1 MNGRTEQR
9 LSGSHHAEQNQE
21 PEKGIVVDMLV
32 RGIKVA
38 PVWLI
43 FSWLVW
49 GLDGVASSA
58 YGLGLIFANFA
69 AAAAFLT
76 WAGRI
81 STAALMFAALG
92 GFIVRLAVLTLAVV
106 AASKISVFAP
116 VPLGVTFIVSHLGL
130 LVWETRYVSLSLAY
144 PGLGPSNMTPKK
156 CKEIK

>member
-1 MNGRTEQR
+1 MNGRTEER

-32 RGIKVA
+32 RGMKVA

-81 STAALMFAALG
+81 SVTWARNTTR
-92 GFIVRLAVLTLAVV
+92 VRTSTSWQKREWFL
-106 AASKISVFAP
+106 
-116 VPLGVTFIVSHLGL
+116 
-130 LVWETRYVSLSLAY
+130 
-144 PGLGPSNMTPKK
+144 
-156 CKEIK
+156 